1 MELFSS
7 LDFESEPQSLKWAL
21 SFARGY
27 LDLGMAAAAGR
38 ELDALGV
45 RHRCYADVIE
55 LRVRVMFARGR
66 FAQAAR
72 LARSAARVYPGIA
85 EFYVLAS
92 EAYEAL
98 GQPGEAKAVWV
109 SSPSLFHVSSV
120 FHYNLARYEAQMG
133 NSLSAREHI
142 ALAIEL
148 DPSNQH
154 RASKD
159 PGLRELL
166 IGSAN

>member
-1 MELFSS
+1 M
-7 LDFESEPQSLKWAL
+7 DFETEPQSLKWAL
-21 SFARGY
+21 SFAQGY
-27 LDLGMAAAAGR
+27 FELGMVAAANR
-38 ELDALGV
+38 ELDGLSV

-55 LRVRVMFARGR
+55 LRARVMLARGR
-66 FAQAAR
+66 YAQAAR
-72 LARSAARVYPGIA
+72 LARSASKVYPGIA

-98 GQPGEAKAVWV
+98 GRPGEAKAVWE
-109 SSPSLFHVSSV
+109 SSPSLFHVSGV

-133 NSLSAREHI
+133 NSFSAREHI

-148 DPSNQH
+148 DPAYQH
-154 RASKD
+154 RASND

-166 IGSAN
+166 STAAN